1 MDTKTYKISLPGKN
15 RVLGFSFVIAC
26 TLLIVMMIAGCGDS
40 VTDAENDTNGNDN
53 GNGTPTSSEVSM
65 EGISFVPANLTV
77 EVGTTVTWTNN
88 SNVIHTVTSGTDG
101 NHDGLFDSGNVA
113 ANEQFSYTFNET
125 GTYPYFCIPHVN
137 QGMTGTIIVEEA
149 D

>member
-1 MDTKTYKISLPGKN
+1 MDTKTHRIILPGKN
-15 RVLGFSFVIAC
+15 RTSVFLFVTVC
-26 TLLIVMMIAGCGDS
+26 TLAMIVMMVSCGDS
-40 VTDAENDTNGNDN
+40 VTDAENGTNGN
-53 GNGTPTSSEVSM
+53 GNGTPASNEVSM
-65 EGISFVPANLTV
+65 EGISFLPETLTV

-137 QGMTGTIIVEEA
+137 QGMTGTIIVEDA